1 MFYIPVQD
9 VDMFST
15 IHPKPKTF
23 TERLKN
29 KFCLVQTLNQSTWV
43 WRAITQPLKSA
54 YQTTRIFNMPTNHS
68 CVLLKSPDEKNKII
82 KS

>member
-23 TERLKN
+23 RKKLKN
-29 KFCLVQTLNQSTWV
+29 KFCLVQTLNQF
-43 WRAITQPLKSA
+43 KSKE
-54 YQTTRIFNMPTNHS
+54 Q
-68 CVLLKSPDEKNKII
+68 
-82 KS
+82 